1 MLLSSQVLPLT
12 LVPPVPLL
20 RSVIM
25 SGVCERYTWIIQDNH
40 LMSRFLITSADSLLS
55 YKVTFTGFQDE
66 DVDIFEAM
74 MQPTTKGVDWE
85 KGKRA
90 SWWSPPGAIAQGEHW
105 LGAHMLP
112 FLHEPALLRPYL
124 WSKVLFDKGEG
135 KRTREKEKNTVSRKI
150 IWMILFILFYWKGIS
165 CFVSCLCE
173 KKKQIHHFLAIYA
186 ETVLCMISCVL
197 CWLGWHIWVMLEFI
211 RILST

>member
-1 MLLSSQVLPLT
+1 
-12 LVPPVPLL
+12 
-20 RSVIM
+20 M

-90 SWWSPPGAIAQGEHW
+90 S
-105 LGAHMLP
+105 
-112 FLHEPALLRPYL
+112 
-124 WSKVLFDKGEG
+124 
-135 KRTREKEKNTVSRKI
+135 
-150 IWMILFILFYWKGIS
+150 
-165 CFVSCLCE
+165 
-173 KKKQIHHFLAIYA
+173 
-186 ETVLCMISCVL
+186 
-197 CWLGWHIWVMLEFI
+197 
-211 RILST
+211 